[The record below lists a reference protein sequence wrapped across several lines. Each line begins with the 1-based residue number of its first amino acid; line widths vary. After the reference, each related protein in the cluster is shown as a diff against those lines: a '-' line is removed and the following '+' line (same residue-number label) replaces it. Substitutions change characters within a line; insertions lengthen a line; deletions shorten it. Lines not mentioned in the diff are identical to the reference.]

1 MANVATKTAKW
12 TDDDLAT
19 LTAGYDAA
27 NSEESVKA
35 LAAKMGRS
43 HRSVIGKL
51 VSEGLY
57 VKPAAKPAAKRDEG
71 PSKKEILAKIDGLGS
86 FNSEG
91 MEQATKPALQRLYEF
106 LVEVRDERVARS

>member
-1 MANVATKTAKW
+1 MAQTANKTAKW
-12 TDDDLAT
+12 NDTELAM
-19 LTAGYDAA
+19 LKDKYDAT

-35 LAAKMGRS
+35 LAEAMGRT

-57 VKPAAKPAAKRDEG
+57 VKPAAKVTAKRDDG
-71 PSKKEILAKIDGLGS
+71 PSKKEILAKIDALGS

-91 MEQATKPALQRLYEF
+91 MEQATKPALQRLYDF
-106 LVEVRDERVARS
+106 LVEVRDERVAKD